1 MLWLI
6 TGITFIATLSLVV
19 AVFYAFS
26 PSEVNVAARF
36 SRLAG
41 CAAAVQEETRFAD
54 RQRDRVRDSLAS
66 LGKLLPQASTHSAS
80 RTQLLMI
87 RAGYRSP
94 EAILAMRGF
103 KLMFPIGTLAAVF
116 LTGAYRLNPFM
127 IPVLALA
134 MGYLIPDILLT
145 WRVHARQHH
154 LRRGLPD
161 ALDLLVICVEA
172 GLGLDQALMKVAQ
185 DMRITHH
192 ELSEELQL
200 VNLEM
205 RIGKTRIEA
214 LRELARR
221 TGLDDIKSL
230 VAMLIQ
236 TERFGTSIAQ
246 SLRVFSDEMR
256 TKRRQRAEEMS
267 AKTSVK
273 MVPALVLFIFP
284 ALMVVILGPAV
295 LSVMRHLLPVM
306 QK

>member
-6 TGITFIATLSLVV
+6 TCITFIATLSLVV

-26 PSEVNVAARF
+26 PSEVNG
-36 SRLAG
+36 RLL
-41 CAAAVQEETRFAD
+41 
-54 RQRDRVRDSLAS
+54 S
-66 LGKLLPQASTHSAS
+66 QASTHSVS

-127 IPVLALA
+127 IPVFALA
-134 MGYLIPDILLT
+134 VGYLVPNILLT

-154 LRRGLPD
+154 LRRGLLD

-205 RIGKTRIEA
+205 RIGKTRIRSYRRNALEPASRNPFEFSRTRCGPSVVSA
-214 LRELARR
+214 LR
-221 TGLDDIKSL
+221 K
-230 VAMLIQ
+230 
-236 TERFGTSIAQ
+236 
-246 SLRVFSDEMR
+246 
-256 TKRRQRAEEMS
+256 
-267 AKTSVK
+267 
-273 MVPALVLFIFP
+273 
-284 ALMVVILGPAV
+284 
-295 LSVMRHLLPVM
+295 
-306 QK
+306 